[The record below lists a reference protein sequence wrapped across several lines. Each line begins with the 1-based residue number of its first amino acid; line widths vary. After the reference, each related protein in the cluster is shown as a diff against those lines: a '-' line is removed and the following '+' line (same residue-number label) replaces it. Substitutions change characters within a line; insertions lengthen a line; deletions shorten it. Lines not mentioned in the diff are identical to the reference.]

1 MATTKANWDAFST
14 KSFCEI
20 CKEETI
26 AGNRPSGVLSA
37 VGYRNLEEK
46 FFVKTKQRLQR
57 KQFKNKWDYLK
68 LEYVL
73 WIQLKNTATGL
84 GQNTISNSVIAD
96 DDWWD
101 RQIAVST
108 IQFVD
113 LISFLYRTS

>member
-14 KSFCEI
+14 KAFCEI

-37 VGYRNLEEK
+37 VGYRNLDEK

-68 LEYVL
+68 TEYVL
-73 WIQLKNTATGL
+73 WIQLKNAATGL
-84 GQNTISNSVIAD
+84 GQSTTSNSVTAD

-108 IQFVD
+108 IH
-113 LISFLYRTS
+113 